1 MQMRETIRARGHPN
15 IRACH
20 RTTLMVT
27 REPELTSRGD
37 CIVAVAAEKG
47 LRDLDAEMKAAIR
60 SQAVKIRL
68 ILEVGGFAFEVS
80 GRGDPR
86 LTLSHPTDIIAR
98 RSDYIC
104 DRTLMVGADKA
115 ACDVEQPMVKLLQS
129 REQVVKLTLVVET

>member
-1 MQMRETIRARGHPN
+1 MRLRETIRARGHPN
-15 IRACH
+15 IRASH

-37 CIVAVAAEKG
+37 CIVAVEAKKG
-47 LRDLDAEMKAAIR
+47 LRDLDAELKAAMR
-60 SQAVKIRL
+60 NRAVEIRL
-68 ILEVGGFAFEVS
+68 ILEVGGLAFEVS